1 MLRILAPGAPWYDY
15 HTCARNRC
23 GYGATTQ
30 TDHPPFPRDSHPAS
44 FLFST
49 VYACMTEILAIGRG
63 FAELGV
69 GPQLCLE
76 RP

>member
-1 MLRILAPGAPWYDY
+1 MLRILAFGAPWYDY

-23 GYGATTQ
+23 GYGATTR
-30 TDHPPFPRDSHPAS
+30 TDHPPAPRGIYQASCLFPT
-44 FLFST
+44 L
-49 VYACMTEILAIGRG
+49 YACVAEVLAIGRG

-69 GPQLCLE
+69 GPQLRLE